1 LIRYQI
7 TDGSIAP
14 SPDADFIQ
22 IRNAALNARELSALV
37 RAVLG
42 LGLRGAVLVNDR
54 LDVAL
59 ATGAAGVHLRS
70 HAISPLEVR
79 RVVPAG
85 FLITVACHC
94 AADVLAAEGAD
105 YALLSP
111 IFAPL
116 SKSDDRMPLGL
127 EELSRIAAGAA
138 VPVLALGGIT
148 VANARLCVEAGAA
161 GVAGI
166 SLFSAA

>member
-7 TDGSIAP
+7 TDGNIAP
-14 SPDADFIQ
+14 CVSADFIQ
-22 IRNAALNARELSALV
+22 IRNAALSARELSARV
-37 RAVLG
+37 RAVLAMR
-42 LGLRGAVLVNDR
+42 LRGAVLVNDR

-70 HAISPLEVR
+70 DAISPMEVR

-94 AADVLAAEGAD
+94 EADVQAAEGAD

-116 SKSDDRMPLGL
+116 SKSDDRVPLGL
-127 EELSRIAAGAA
+127 EELARIAAGAA

-148 VANARLCVEAGAA
+148 VGNARLCVEAGAA